1 MNVAAIVQT
10 LAVYAVPVLL
20 AITLHEAAHAYAA
33 WHLGDDT
40 ARAQGRVTLNPLKHI
55 DPIGTVAMPLL
66 LYAGTGGSFVFGYAR
81 PVPVLT
87 RNLRAPRRDMALVAL
102 AGPLANLLQAMTWL
116 IAVYLAQALGMG
128 RESFLGQMGHA
139 GVMVNLVMF
148 AFNLFPMLPLDGGR
162 ILAGVL
168 PPALARPF
176 ARLEPFGFYIVMVLV
191 MMRVIHTV
199 WMQPLLA
206 GTLKMI
212 TWALAPL
219 RLLLF

>member
-1 MNVAAIVQT
+1 
-10 LAVYAVPVLL
+10 
-20 AITLHEAAHAYAA
+20 
-33 WHLGDDT
+33 
-40 ARAQGRVTLNPLKHI
+40 
-55 DPIGTVAMPLL
+55 
-66 LYAGTGGSFVFGYAR
+66 
-81 PVPVLT
+81 
-87 RNLRAPRRDMALVAL
+87 
-102 AGPLANLLQAMTWL
+102 
-116 IAVYLAQALGMG
+116 MG

>member
-81 PVPVLT
+81 PVPMLT
-87 RNLRAPRRDMALVAL
+87 RNLRAPRRDIS
-102 AGPLANLLQAMTWL
+102 Q
-116 IAVYLAQALGMG
+116 
-128 RESFLGQMGHA
+128 
-139 GVMVNLVMF
+139 
-148 AFNLFPMLPLDGGR
+148 
-162 ILAGVL
+162 
-168 PPALARPF
+168 
-176 ARLEPFGFYIVMVLV
+176 
-191 MMRVIHTV
+191 V
-199 WMQPLLA
+199 W
-206 GTLKMI
+206 
-212 TWALAPL
+212 
-219 RLLLF
+219 LLLHLQSVMPKSLPKISIF